1 MLQALSQLMKS
12 PRFLMRL
19 GVWGRRMHLGR
30 KLAIGLTLAALT
42 SGIATY
48 GVMTGVWAPSNPD
61 SNALLVLI
69 NLDLVLLLILAAVV
83 ARRLIRLWLDRRS
96 GGAGTRLHL
105 RFVGLFSAVAV
116 TPAILMAVF
125 SALFFDI
132 SIQSWFGE
140 RVRTALSESQA
151 VAQSYLREHQQQIA
165 GQALVVANDL
175 QRNWARLSLSQQ
187 NLERFLASQG
197 NLRGLTEIVV
207 FDTAGKVQARAGY
220 TFSLQFEDVPFWA
233 IERAQNGEVAV
244 LTSENDDR
252 VRALMKLD
260 TFPELYLYVGRFVD
274 QSVIQHISRTN
285 RAVKDYQSLQTGR
298 SDLVIKF
305 SLIFVVV
312 ALLLL
317 FAAVWVGLSIATRL
331 TRPIGELIDAAE
343 RMRTGDLSVRVS
355 EMTASDEIAALSRA
369 FNRMSRQIFS
379 QQQDLLNTNRVL
391 DERNRFTETV
401 LAGMTAGV
409 ISIAPDST
417 ITLVNRS
424 ASQLLHL
431 EPEAL
436 VGCPLADCLPEF
448 VDLLEQATR
457 REDLTAQTQMELTR
471 DGSRRIL
478 LVRAAGESLSGEVI
492 GTVFTFDD
500 ITALQAAQ
508 RTAAWADV
516 ARRIAHEIKNPLTP
530 IQLSAERLER
540 KYLRQIAEDPETFSL
555 CTKTIIRHVGDIGR
569 MVDEFSSFARMPQP
583 VMRAENL
590 NELLY
595 QAVFLQRTAY
605 PAITF
610 TLEQPETPVRLL
622 CDGRLLV
629 QAFTNLLKNAV
640 EAIDGRDSPVD
651 PGRIAVVMRADL
663 LEAQQVRQ
671 IRISITDNG
680 KGLPKENRSRLTEPY
695 VTTRAK
701 GTGLGLAI
709 VKKVMEDHGADL
721 ILEDAEGGGARI
733 SVLLSSPMETEPSLT
748 ENTGSVTDHGA

>member
-1 MLQALSQLMKS
+1 MLQALSQSMKS

-30 KLAIGLTLAALT
+30 RLAIALTLAALI

-61 SNALLVLI
+61 SNALLILI

-197 NLRGLTEIVV
+197 NLRGLTEIVI
-207 FDTAGKVQARAGY
+207 FDPSGKVQARAGY

-317 FAAVWVGLSIATRL
+317 FAAIWVGLSIATRL
-331 TRPIGELIDAAE
+331 TRPIGELIDASE
-343 RMRTGDLSVRVS
+343 RMRTGDLSVRVA
-355 EMTASDEIAALSRA
+355 EVTATDEIAALSRA
-369 FNRMSRQIFS
+369 FNRMTRQISS

-401 LAGMTAGV
+401 LAGVTAGV
-409 ISIAPDST
+409 ISTAPDGT
-417 ITLVNRS
+417 VTLVNRS
-424 ASQLLHL
+424 ASQLLHV

-448 VDLLEQATR
+448 VDLLEQANR
-457 REDLTAQTQMELTR
+457 REDLTDQAQMELTR
-471 DGSRRIL
+471 DGNRRTL

-530 IQLSAERLER
+530 IQLSAERLQR
-540 KYLRQIAEDPETFSL
+540 KYLKQIAEDPETFSL
-555 CTKTIIRHVGDIGR
+555 CTQTIIRHVGDIGR

-583 VMRAENL
+583 VMRLENL

-610 TLEQPETPVRLL
+610 SLNQPETPVRLL

-640 EAIDGRDSPVD
+640 EAIDGREDPVE
-651 PGRIAVVMRADL
+651 PGRISVVMQTDV
-663 LEAQQVRQ
+663 LEVQQIRQVR
-671 IRISITDNG
+671 IAITDNG
-680 KGLPKENRSRLTEPY
+680 KGLPKENRTRLTEPY
-695 VTTRAK
+695 VTTRTK

-733 SVLLSSPMETEPSLT
+733 SVLLSSPMDTQPSLT

>member
-331 TRPIGELIDAAE
+331 TRPIGELIDASE

>member
-207 FDTAGKVQARAGY
+207 FDTAGKVQARTGY

-331 TRPIGELIDAAE
+331 TRPIGELIDASE

-695 VTTRAK
+695 VTTRTK

>member
-1 MLQALSQLMKS
+1 MLQALSQSMKS

-30 KLAIGLTLAALT
+30 RLAIALTLAALI

-61 SNALLVLI
+61 SNALLILI
-69 NLDLVLLLILAAVV
+69 NLDLVLLLLLAAVV

-197 NLRGLTEIVV
+197 NLRGLTEIVI
-207 FDTAGKVQARAGY
+207 FDPSGKVQARAGY

-317 FAAVWVGLSIATRL
+317 FAAIWVGLSIATRL
-331 TRPIGELIDAAE
+331 TRPIGELIDASE

-355 EMTASDEIAALSRA
+355 EVTATDEIAALSRA
-369 FNRMSRQIFS
+369 FNRMTRQISS

-401 LAGMTAGV
+401 LAGVTAGV
-409 ISIAPDST
+409 ISTAPDGT
-417 ITLVNRS
+417 VTLVNRS
-424 ASQLLHL
+424 ASQLLHV

-448 VDLLEQATR
+448 VDLLEQANR
-457 REDLTAQTQMELTR
+457 REDLTDQAQMELTR
-471 DGSRRIL
+471 DGNRRTL

-530 IQLSAERLER
+530 IQLSAERLQR
-540 KYLRQIAEDPETFSL
+540 KYLKQIAEDPETFSL
-555 CTKTIIRHVGDIGR
+555 CTQTIIRHVGDIGR

-583 VMRAENL
+583 VMRLENL

-610 TLEQPETPVRLL
+610 SLDQPETPVRLL

-640 EAIDGRDSPVD
+640 EAIDGREEPAE
-651 PGRIAVVMRADL
+651 PGRISVVMQTDV
-663 LEAQQVRQ
+663 LEVQQIRQVR
-671 IRISITDNG
+671 IAITDNG
-680 KGLPKENRSRLTEPY
+680 KGLPKENRARLTEPY
-695 VTTRAK
+695 VTTRSK

-733 SVLLSSPMETEPSLT
+733 SVLLSSPMDTQPSLT

>member
-1 MLQALSQLMKS
+1 MLQALSQSMKS

-30 KLAIGLTLAALT
+30 RLAIALTLAALV

-61 SNALLVLI
+61 SNALLILI

-197 NLRGLTEIVV
+197 NLRGLTEIVI
-207 FDTAGKVQARAGY
+207 FDPSGKVQARAGY

-317 FAAVWVGLSIATRL
+317 FAAIWVGLSIATRL
-331 TRPIGELIDAAE
+331 TRPIGELIDASE

-355 EMTASDEIAALSRA
+355 EVTATDEIAALSRA
-369 FNRMSRQIFS
+369 FNRMTRQISS

-401 LAGMTAGV
+401 LAGVTAGV
-409 ISIAPDST
+409 ISTAPDGT
-417 ITLVNRS
+417 VTLVNRS
-424 ASQLLHL
+424 ASQLLHV

-448 VDLLEQATR
+448 VDLLEQANR
-457 REDLTAQTQMELTR
+457 REDLTDQAQMELTR
-471 DGSRRIL
+471 DGNRRTL

-530 IQLSAERLER
+530 IQLSAERLQR
-540 KYLRQIAEDPETFSL
+540 KYLKQIAEDPETFSL
-555 CTKTIIRHVGDIGR
+555 CTQTIIRHVGDIGR

-583 VMRAENL
+583 VMRLENL

-610 TLEQPETPVRLL
+610 SLNQPETPVRLL

-640 EAIDGRDSPVD
+640 EAIDGREDPVE
-651 PGRIAVVMRADL
+651 PGRISVVMQTDV
-663 LEAQQVRQ
+663 LEVQQIRQVR
-671 IRISITDNG
+671 IAITDNG
-680 KGLPKENRSRLTEPY
+680 KGLPKENRTRLTEPY
-695 VTTRAK
+695 VTTRTK

-733 SVLLSSPMETEPSLT
+733 SVLLSSPMDTQPSLT

>member
-1 MLQALSQLMKS
+1 MLQALGQLMKS
-12 PRFLMRL
+12 PRVLMRI
-19 GVWGRRMHLGR
+19 GVWGRRVHLGR
-30 KLAIGLTLAALT
+30 KLAIALTLAALL

-69 NLDLVLLLILAAVV
+69 NLDLVLLLVLAAVV

-187 NLERFLASQG
+187 NLERFLASQA

-207 FDTAGKVQARAGY
+207 FDTSGKVQSRAGY

-233 IERAQNGEVAV
+233 MERAQNGEVAV

-274 QSVIQHISRTN
+274 PSVIQHISRTN
-285 RAVKDYQSLQTGR
+285 RAVKDYHSLQTGR

-331 TRPIGELIDAAE
+331 TRPIGELIDASE

-355 EMTASDEIAALSRA
+355 EITATDEVAALSRA
-369 FNRMSRQIFS
+369 FNRMTRQISS
-379 QQQDLLNTNRVL
+379 QQQDLLNTNRAL

-401 LAGMTAGV
+401 LAGVTAGV
-409 ISIAPDST
+409 ISTAPDGT
-417 ITLVNRS
+417 VTLVNRS
-424 ASQLLHL
+424 AAQLLHV

-436 VGCPLADCLPEF
+436 IGCPLSDCLPEF
-448 VDLLEQATR
+448 VELLEQAGR

-471 DGSRRIL
+471 DGNKSTL

-530 IQLSAERLER
+530 IQLSAERLQR

-555 CTKTIIRHVGDIGR
+555 CTQTIIRHVGDIGR
-569 MVDEFSSFARMPQP
+569 MVDEFSSFSRMPQP
-583 VMRAENL
+583 VMRRENL

-595 QAVFLQRTAY
+595 QSVFLQRTAY

-610 TLEQPETPVRLL
+610 SLDQPVSPVYLS

-640 EAIDGRDSPVD
+640 EAIDGREDPAE
-651 PGRIAVVMRADL
+651 PGRIAVVLQEERQ
-663 LEAQQVRQ
+663 EAQGMRQ

-680 KGLPKENRSRLTEPY
+680 KGLPKENRNRLTEPY

-733 SVLLSSPMETEPSLT
+733 SVLLSSSMDTEPSLT
-748 ENTGSVTDHGA
+748 GLNSSVTNHGA

>member
-1 MLQALSQLMKS
+1 MKS

-30 KLAIGLTLAALT
+30 KLAIALTLAALI

-61 SNALLVLI
+61 SNALLILI

-197 NLRGLTEIVV
+197 NLRGLTEIVI
-207 FDTAGKVQARAGY
+207 FDPSGKVQARAGY

-260 TFPELYLYVGRFVD
+260 TFPDLYLYIGRFVD

-317 FAAVWVGLSIATRL
+317 FAAIWVGLTIATRL
-331 TRPIGELIDAAE
+331 TRPIGELIDASE

-355 EMTASDEIAALSRA
+355 EVTATDEIAALSRA
-369 FNRMSRQIFS
+369 FNRMTRQISS

-401 LAGMTAGV
+401 LAGVTAGV
-409 ISIAPDST
+409 ISTAPDGT
-417 ITLVNRS
+417 VTLVNRS
-424 ASQLLHL
+424 ASQLLHV

-448 VDLLEQATR
+448 VDLLEQASR
-457 REDLTAQTQMELTR
+457 REDLTDQAQMELTR
-471 DGSRRIL
+471 DGNRRTL

-530 IQLSAERLER
+530 IQLSAERLQR
-540 KYLRQIAEDPETFSL
+540 KYLKQIAEDPETFSL
-555 CTKTIIRHVGDIGR
+555 CTQTIIRHVGDIGR

-583 VMRAENL
+583 VMRLENL

-610 TLEQPETPVRLL
+610 LLDQPETPVRLL

-640 EAIDGRDSPVD
+640 EAIDGRED
-651 PGRIAVVMRADL
+651 PAETGRISVVMQTDV
-663 LEAQQVRQ
+663 LEVQQIRQ
-671 IRISITDNG
+671 VRISITDNG
-680 KGLPKENRSRLTEPY
+680 KGLPKENRARLTEPY
-695 VTTRAK
+695 VTTRTK

-733 SVLLSSPMETEPSLT
+733 SVLLSSPMDTQPSLT